1 MLKLNI
7 PKEPYWLNVGY
18 GVKIKVKPC
27 TSNIFYQAKAY
38 MNDKISQLS
47 NNIKKQ
53 KRSEQMF
60 PTF

>member
-27 TSNIFYQAKAY
+27 TSNIFYQA
-38 MNDKISQLS
+38 NNLS
-47 NNIKKQ
+47 CA
-53 KRSEQMF
+53 RVS
-60 PTF
+60 

>member
-38 MNDKISQLS
+38 MNDKIHSGLFQF
-47 NNIKKQ
+47 
-53 KRSEQMF
+53 F
-60 PTF
+60 PDC

>member
-38 MNDKISQLS
+38 MNDKIYY
-47 NNIKKQ
+47 
-53 KRSEQMF
+53 
-60 PTF
+60 